1 LECKHRKRAI
11 ILERQ
16 LLNDIKKDIPEK
28 HISLIIGARQT
39 GKTTLLKQ
47 TSEFLKKN
55 KRSVFYFTLEDRE
68 ILNLLDAN
76 PKNLLQLIAKPE
88 GKERRYVLID
98 EIQYLKDPSNFLKY
112 HYDTYLEGIK
122 FIVTGSSSFYI
133 DSKFKDSLA
142 GRKRIYELPTMS
154 LKETLI
160 FKGENEL
167 AEVLNTS
174 DIPLLYSDRI
184 KEYLYD
190 YLIWGGYP
198 EVVLSG
204 SEKAKKAVLNEIAD
218 SYAKKDAVESNL
230 GFQEK
235 YLNLMKLF
243 ASRIGELLNVNSLTS
258 DIAMD
263 NKTVSQYIWVMRKS
277 FHIHLMRPYYNNMTS
292 ELRKMPKLYFA
303 DLGLRNALINNYSP
317 IGLRQDKGELFENYV
332 YLLLK
337 DKYGPENTK
346 FWRTNDK
353 NEVDF
358 VVQSDEG
365 KLYAY
370 EVKYDKS
377 AFSESKYRAFTN
389 SYPEIPLK
397 CIGLESALKYL

>member
-1 LECKHRKRAI
+1 MERLLLDD
-11 ILERQ
+11 IL
-16 LLNDIKKDIPEK
+16 KGIPGK

-47 TSEFLKKN
+47 ISEKLRKDKC
-55 KRSVFYFTLEDRE
+55 SVSYFTLEDKE
-68 ILNLLDAN
+68 ILGILDNN
-76 PKNLLQLIAKPE
+76 PKNLLQLIPKPD

-112 HYDTYLEGIK
+112 HYDTYLENIK

-133 DSKFKDSLA
+133 DRKFKDSLA

-154 LKETLI
+154 LREVLI

-167 AEVLNTS
+167 ADVLNT
-174 DIPLLYSDRI
+174 DNIPLLYLDRI
-184 KEYLYD
+184 KEHFYE

-204 SEKAKKAVLNEIAD
+204 SEKEKKAVLKEIAD

-230 GFQEK
+230 SYHDK
-235 YLNLMKLF
+235 YLDLMKMT
-243 ASRIGELLNVNSLTS
+243 ASRTGCLLNINSLSS

-263 NKTVSQYIWVMRKS
+263 NKTILQYLSVMRKS
-277 FHIHLMRPYYNNMTS
+277 FHIHILLPYFKNLSS

-303 DLGLRNALINNYSP
+303 DQGLRNTLINNFRP
-317 IGLRQDKGELFENYV
+317 IGLRPDKGALLENYV

-337 DKYGPENTK
+337 EKYGPDNMR
-346 FWRTNDK
+346 FWRTKDK

-358 VVQSDEG
+358 IVQTDKG
-365 KLYAY
+365 NFLAY
-370 EVKYDKS
+370 EVKYDQS
-377 AFSESKYRAFTN
+377 AFSKTKYKAFTGI
-389 SYPEIPLK
+389 YAEIPLRS
-397 CIGLESALKYL
+397 ISLESSLKEI

>member
-1 LECKHRKRAI
+1 
-11 ILERQ
+11 LERQ
-16 LLNDIKKDIPEK
+16 LLNDIKKDLTEK

-47 TSEFLKKN
+47 TAEILKKDM
-55 KRSVFYFTLEDRE
+55 RSVFYFTLEDRE

-112 HYDTYLEGIK
+112 HYDTYLENIK

-154 LKETLI
+154 LKEALM

-167 AEVLNTS
+167 AEVLNTQN
-174 DIPLLYSDRI
+174 IPLLYLERI
-184 KEYLYD
+184 KEYFYE

-204 SEKAKKAVLNEIAD
+204 SEKAKKAALSEIAD
-218 SYAKKDAVESNL
+218 SYAKKDAAESNL
-230 GFQEK
+230 GFQDK
-235 YLNLMKLF
+235 YLNLMKIL
-243 ASRIGELLNVNSLTS
+243 ASRIGDLLNVNSLAS

-263 NKTVSQYIWVMRKS
+263 NKTVSQYIWVMLKS
-277 FHIHLMRPYYNNMTS
+277 FHIHLIRPYYNNLSS

-303 DLGLRNALINNYSP
+303 DQGLRNALINNYSP
-317 IGLRQDKGELFENYV
+317 IGLRQDKGELLENYV

-346 FWRTNDK
+346 FWRTNTQ

-358 VVQSDEG
+358 VVQSDKG
-365 KLYAY
+365 KLFAY
-370 EVKYDKS
+370 EVKFDKS
-377 AFSESKYRAFTN
+377 AFSETKYRAFTN
-389 SYPEIPLK
+389 AYPDIPLK
-397 CIGLESALKYL
+397 CVSLDSSLKLF

>member
-1 LECKHRKRAI
+1 MITKKAI
-11 ILERQ
+11 KLER
-16 LLNDIKKDIPEK
+16 LLLKDILKGIPGK

-47 TSEFLKKN
+47 ISEKLRKDKC
-55 KRSVFYFTLEDRE
+55 SVSYFTLEDKE
-68 ILNLLDAN
+68 ILGILDNN
-76 PKNLLQLIAKPE
+76 PKNLLQLIPKPD

-112 HYDTYLEGIK
+112 HYDTYLENIK

-133 DSKFKDSLA
+133 DRKFKDSLA

-154 LKETLI
+154 LKEVLI

-167 AEVLNTS
+167 ADVLNT
-174 DIPLLYSDRI
+174 DNIPLLYLDRI
-184 KEYLYD
+184 KEHFYE

-204 SEKAKKAVLNEIAD
+204 SEKEKKAVLKEIAD

-230 GFQEK
+230 SYHDK
-235 YLNLMKLF
+235 YLDLMKMM
-243 ASRIGELLNVNSLTS
+243 ASRTGCLLNINSLSS
-258 DIAMD
+258 DIALD
-263 NKTVSQYIWVMRKS
+263 NKTVLQYLSVMRKS
-277 FHIHLMRPYYNNMTS
+277 FHIHILLPYFKNLSS

-303 DLGLRNALINNYSP
+303 DQGLRNMLINNFRP
-317 IGLRQDKGELFENYV
+317 VGLRPDKGGLLENYV

-337 DKYGPENTK
+337 EKYGPDNMR
-346 FWRTNDK
+346 FWRTKDK

-358 VVQSDEG
+358 IVQTDKG
-365 KLYAY
+365 NFLAY
-370 EVKYDKS
+370 EVKYDQS
-377 AFSESKYRAFTN
+377 AFSKTKYKAFT
-389 SYPEIPLK
+389 STYPVIPLK
-397 CIGLESALKYL
+397 SISLESTLKEI

>member
-1 LECKHRKRAI
+1 
-11 ILERQ
+11 LER
-16 LLNDIKKDIPEK
+16 LLLKDILNDLPEK

-47 TSEFLKKN
+47 TSQILKKD
-55 KRSVFYFTLEDRE
+55 KRSVFYFTLEDKE
-68 ILNLLDAN
+68 ILNLLDEN
-76 PKNLLQLIAKPE
+76 PKNLLQLIAKPDE
-88 GKERRYVLID
+88 KERRYVLID

-112 HYDTYLEGIK
+112 LYDTYLENIK

-133 DSKFKDSLA
+133 DRKFKDSLA

-154 LKETLI
+154 LKEVLV
-160 FKGENEL
+160 FKGEDEL
-167 AEVLNTS
+167 AAVLNTES
-174 DIPLLYSDRI
+174 IPLIYLDRI
-184 KEYLYD
+184 KEHFYD

-204 SEKAKKAVLNEIAD
+204 SEKAKKAALNEIAD

-230 GFQEK
+230 GFQDK
-235 YLNLMKLF
+235 YIKLMKLF
-243 ASRIGELLNVNSLTS
+243 ASRIGELLNVNSLAS

-277 FHIHLMRPYYNNMTS
+277 FHIHLLQPYYNNISS

-303 DLGLRNALINNYSP
+303 DIGLRNALINNYSP
-317 IGLRQDKGELFENYV
+317 IGLRQDKGGLLENYV
-332 YLLLK
+332 YLQLK
-337 DKYGPENTK
+337 DKYGLENTK

-358 VVQSDEG
+358 VVQNDKG

-377 AFSESKYRAFTN
+377 AFSEIKYRAFTN
-389 SYPEIPLK
+389 AYPKIPLK
-397 CIGLESALKYL
+397 CISLESALKLF

>member
-1 LECKHRKRAI
+1 M
-11 ILERQ
+11 ERQ
-16 LLNDIKKDIPEK
+16 LLKDIKRDLPEK

-47 TSEFLKKN
+47 TSEILKKD
-55 KRSVFYFTLEDRE
+55 KQSVFSFTLEDKE
-68 ILNLLDAN
+68 ILDLLDAN

-154 LKETLI
+154 LKEALI

-167 AEVLNTS
+167 AEVLNTP
-174 DIPLLYSDRI
+174 DIPLLYLDRI
-184 KEYLYD
+184 KEYFYD

-204 SEKAKKAVLNEIAD
+204 SEKAKRAALNEIAD
-218 SYAKKDAVESNL
+218 SYAKKDAAESNL
-230 GFQEK
+230 SFQDK
-235 YLNLMKLF
+235 YLILMKLF

-258 DIAMD
+258 DIALD
-263 NKTVSQYIWVMRKS
+263 NKTVSQYIRVMRKS
-277 FHIHLMRPYYNNMTS
+277 FHIHLIQPYYKNISS

-317 IGLRQDKGELFENYV
+317 IGLRQDKGELLENYV

-337 DKYGPENTK
+337 DKYGNENTK
-346 FWRTNDK
+346 FWRTNSK

-358 VVQSDEG
+358 VVQSDKGE
-365 KLYAY
+365 LCAY

-377 AFSESKYRAFTN
+377 SFSESKYRAFTN
-389 SYPEIPLK
+389 AYPQIPLK
-397 CIGLESALKYL
+397 CISLESALKLSEMI